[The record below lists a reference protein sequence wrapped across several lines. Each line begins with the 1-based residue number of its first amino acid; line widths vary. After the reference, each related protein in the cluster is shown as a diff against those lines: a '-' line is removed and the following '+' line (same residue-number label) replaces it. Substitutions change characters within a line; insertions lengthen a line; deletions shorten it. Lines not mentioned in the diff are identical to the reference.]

1 LKFTF
6 SLFCLIALI
15 SACGKTEGIWDE
27 LEQGDKD
34 AITARA
40 YDECKAETASDFA
53 DFQARS
59 AAVYI
64 STAWER
70 GDAWKHELKN
80 GATVDTTHNIRVWK
94 NAGNELYLLIERVIG
109 SNTRVYFLRI
119 PKAINQE
126 MIEDLNEQ
134 YCRKQI
140 AMSTGPSQSS
150 ATENYIVAS
159 GTNTKEY
166 KETSSFDHDELA
178 YMGGIWRRKQVIV
191 TKDNDG
197 DVTNTTTL
205 TSTFS
210 SVSTSG
216 MPALNADYTTY
227 AGATFCDIT
236 EPTEVVAT
244 GISFVLPYVVS
255 ETCSATPPVGAAP
268 IGWTIAP

>member
-1 LKFTF
+1 MKFVA
-6 SLFCLIALI
+6 SFCWLLVVLV
-15 SACGKTEGIWDE
+15 ACGKTEGVWDE
-27 LEQGDKD
+27 LDAAD
-34 AITARA
+34 RAAITTRA
-40 YDECKAETASDFA
+40 YNECKADTASDFA

-59 AAVYI
+59 AAVYT

-70 GDAWKHELKN
+70 SDAWKHELKN
-80 GATVDTTHNIRVWK
+80 GTTVDTTHNIRVWK
-94 NAGNELYLLIERVIG
+94 NAGDELYLLIERVIG

-150 ATENYIVAS
+150 AVEEYIIPS

-166 KETSSFDHDELA
+166 TDTSTFDHDELA
-178 YMGGIWRRKQVIV
+178 YMGGFWRRNQVVV
-191 TKDNDG
+191 TKDDDD

-236 EPTEVVAT
+236 EPTEDVST

-255 ETCSATPPVGAAP
+255 EACPAALP
-268 IGWTIAP
+268 GTWAIAP

>member
-1 LKFTF
+1 MKCAILAFLVIGLVT
-6 SLFCLIALI
+6 
-15 SACGKTEGIWDE
+15 ACGKTEGVWDE
-27 LEQGDKD
+27 LSDAD
-34 AITARA
+34 RAAITTRA
-40 YDECKAETASDFA
+40 YAECKAETASDFA

-59 AAVYI
+59 AAVYS

-70 GDAWKHELKN
+70 SDAWKHELKN

-94 NAGNELYLLIERVIG
+94 NAGDELYLLIERVIG

-140 AMSTGPSQSS
+140 ALSTSPSQST
-150 ATENYIVAS
+150 ATEEYTVAS

-166 KETSSFDHDELA
+166 TDTSSFDHDELA
-178 YMGGIWRRKQVIV
+178 YMGGFWRRKQVIV
-191 TKDNDG
+191 TKDDDG

-216 MPALNADYTTY
+216 MPALSTDYTTY

-244 GISFVLPYVVS
+244 GISFILPYVVS
-255 ETCSATPPVGAAP
+255 ETCPDALPGTWS
-268 IGWTIAP
+268 IAP